1 MYNQYQIRVAI
12 AKESYNLP
20 VQNYDNKM
28 AEERLANNSKFA
40 EISYNSL
47 QQELELSLK
56 GFPYKIQS
64 L

>member
-1 MYNQYQIRVAI
+1 MYNQYQIRIAI

-28 AEERLANNSKFA
+28 VEERLANNSKFA

-47 QQELELSLK
+47 
-56 GFPYKIQS
+56 
-64 L
+64 

>member
-1 MYNQYQIRVAI
+1 M
-12 AKESYNLP
+12 
-20 VQNYDNKM
+20 QNYDNKM
-28 AEERLANNSKFA
+28 VEERLANNSKFA
-40 EISYNSL
+40 QIAYNSL